1 MYELSK
7 QKKIDTISTMIV
19 IIDILSNQELFFA
32 IEYICLADQL
42 THTQQTS
49 NGGLPRH
56 HRCGRTGEVRS
67 GGGGLKDG

>member
-19 IIDILSNQELFFA
+19 IIDILSNQEVFFA

-42 THTQQTS
+42 THTHNRLVMVVFPDTTDAE
-49 NGGLPRH
+49 
-56 HRCGRTGEVRS
+56 GRVR
-67 GGGGLKDG
+67 